1 MKWRQSKSDK
11 VQAYLH
17 HLAYS
22 TPTGEVADTLQDQ
35 VKSMV
40 RAGQSRDALYEELK
54 RLALA
59 LRREGR
65 DDLEDEVMEVMDVL
79 VGWCAPS
86 TRL

>member
-1 MKWRQSKSDK
+1 MKWRKSKSDE
-11 VQAYLH
+11 VQAYLR

-22 TPTGEVADTLQDQ
+22 TPTGEVANTLQDQ
-35 VKSMV
+35 AKSMV
-40 RAGQSRDALYEELK
+40 RAGQSRDTLYEELK

-86 TRL
+86 ARL